1 MQQVKRHTLKK
12 QAEENLS
19 VKRNK
24 KVEKEGVPLDHAS
37 KHGVPIQTRSVGMN
51 KGITRNMGDF
61 ESLRVDVWLTD
72 FVADDE
78 TSQEALA
85 RVEEIIDE
93 TLEEAVLSM
102 IDDD

>member
-1 MQQVKRHTLKK
+1 MQQLKRKSLKQQAVKNTT
-12 QAEENLS
+12 

-24 KVEKEGVPLDHAS
+24 EVEQEGVPLDHAP
-37 KHGVPIQTRSVGMN
+37 KHGVPLQSRSVGMN

-72 FVADDE
+72 FISPGE
-78 TSQEALA
+78 TPQEALA

-102 IDDD
+102 VDD

>member
-1 MQQVKRHTLKK
+1 MRSVKQNTLKNTAQK
-12 QAEENLS
+12 NLS

-24 KVEKEGVPLDHAS
+24 ESVKEGVPLDHAP
-37 KHGVPIQTRSVGMN
+37 KHGVPIQARSVGMN

-78 TSQEALA
+78 TPQEALA

>member
-1 MQQVKRHTLKK
+1 MQQVKRNTLKK
-12 QAEENLS
+12 QAKQNLS
-19 VKRNK
+19 VKHNK
-24 KVEKEGVPLDHAS
+24 EVEKEGVPLDHS
-37 KHGVPIQTRSVGMN
+37 PKHGVPIQARTVGMN

-78 TSQEALA
+78 TPQEALA